1 MHKTLPSLL
10 VRQSNILVNICT
22 KTRQISNNSALD
34 ITIRRFIED
43 EARYVLP
50 ERCVALQETPVAKIL
65 TKGAKTAKMEAGVLL
80 PICIVE
86 ERPSILYTVRSS
98 NLRSHR
104 GEIRFVC
111 IKSVARFFCLSL
123 FWSKLPYIVLKFFS
137 MFLSQDLL
145 HASVKISCELWL
157 RLG

>member
-1 MHKTLPSLL
+1 MQGTQQLNPAMHKTLSSLIG
-10 VRQSNILVNICT
+10 RQSTILVNICT
-22 KTRQISNNSALD
+22 KTRQISDYSALD
-34 ITIRRFIED
+34 LTIRRFIED

-50 ERCVALQETPVAKIL
+50 ERCVALQETPVSKML

-80 PICIVE
+80 PICIVD

-111 IKSVARFFCLSL
+111 IKSVVSIFFCLSL
-123 FWSKLPYIVLKFFS
+123 FWSKLPFGFQVLFQHL
-137 MFLSQDLL
+137 FLR
-145 HASVKISCELWL
+145 I
-157 RLG
+157 